1 LDAVKTEYPH
11 LIECPKEDFK
21 DKLDSD
27 LPPPPPSPDTIDK
40 ENVVMT
46 EILPHIFVGMY
57 FFFFFKS
64 SDVEKKGI
72 N

>member
-11 LIECPKEDFK
+11 LIECLTEDLK
-21 DKLDSD
+21 NPD
-27 LPPPPPSPDTIDK
+27 LPPPPASPDTIDK

-46 EILPHIFVGMY
+46 EILPHVFVGMY
-57 FFFFFKS
+57 FFKS
-64 SDVEKKGI
+64 SDVEKKRI

>member
-11 LIECPKEDFK
+11 LIECPTEDK
-21 DKLDSD
+21 IEQD
-27 LPPPPPSPDTIDK
+27 LPPPPASPDTIDK

-57 FFFFFKS
+57 SFLG
-64 SDVEKKGI
+64 KKDI
-72 N
+72 KFHIII